1 MKPTKETIVRVVVT
15 AVAVINAV
23 ATMLGAPQDL
33 LNIDQTTAGI
43 IYEGVSAVVTVVTTV
58 WATWKNNSFTQP
70 AITADNVKDLLKD
83 GYDLTD
89 AIDQIK
95 KEA

>member
-1 MKPTKETIVRVVVT
+1 MNVDKKTIVRVVVT

-33 LNIDQTTAGI
+33 LQIDETTAGV
-43 IYEGVSAVVTVVTTV
+43 IYEGVSAVVTVAVSV
-58 WATWKNNSFTQP
+58 WATWKNNSFTKP

>member
-70 AITADNVKDLLKD
+70 AITADGIKDLLKD
-83 GYDLTD
+83 GYELVD
-89 AIDQIK
+89 AVDELK
-95 KEA
+95 KD

>member
-58 WATWKNNSFTQP
+58 WATWKNNSFTHP
-70 AITADNVKDLLKD
+70 AITADGIKDLLKD
-83 GYDLTD
+83 GYELVD
-89 AIDQIK
+89 AVDELK
-95 KEA
+95 KD

>member
-1 MKPTKETIVRVVVT
+1 MNPTKETIVRVVVT

-58 WATWKNNSFTQP
+58 WVTWKNNSFTQP
-70 AITADNVKDLLKD
+70 AITADGIKDLLKD
-83 GYDLTD
+83 GYELVD
-89 AIDQIK
+89 AVDELK
-95 KEA
+95 KD

>member
-58 WATWKNNSFTQP
+58 WATWKNNSFTKP
-70 AITADNVKDLLKD
+70 AITADGIKDLLKD
-83 GYDLTD
+83 GYELVD
-89 AIDQIK
+89 AVGELK
-95 KEA
+95 KD